1 MFILC
6 RYTVPVTTSWN
17 TGGTVYGTPDK
28 SYRNDLCQRD
38 HPPHHLIM
46 DHFHLDCY
54 RKRREARNGLSRL
67 RMALRKIRSPLRIVL
82 CITALI
88 NAVAS
93 SASAF
98 TLIWSVLYLTCSG
111 FMCIA
116 RLYCLCKGLDA
127 AKWTQALV
135 ITSILALVY
144 MLQKLQRPR
153 RNPSVAAPACEQIVP
168 CIVDAA

>member
-1 MFILC
+1 ME
-6 RYTVPVTTSWN
+6 
-17 TGGTVYGTPDK
+17 
-28 SYRNDLCQRD
+28 
-38 HPPHHLIM
+38 HLINLTVM
-46 DHFHLDCY
+46 ICANMTIPLTISLWIISIWMATGKGG
-54 RKRREARNGLSRL
+54 RARNGLSRL

>member
-1 MFILC
+1 ME
-6 RYTVPVTTSWN
+6 
-17 TGGTVYGTPDK
+17 
-28 SYRNDLCQRD
+28 
-38 HPPHHLIM
+38 HLINLTVM
-46 DHFHLDCY
+46 ICANVTIPLTISLWIISIWMATGKGG
-54 RKRREARNGLSRL
+54 RARNGLSRL

-93 SASAF
+93 SASTF
-98 TLIWSVLYLTCSG
+98 TLIWSVLYLTYSI

>member
-1 MFILC
+1 ME
-6 RYTVPVTTSWN
+6 
-17 TGGTVYGTPDK
+17 
-28 SYRNDLCQRD
+28 
-38 HPPHHLIM
+38 HLINLTVM
-46 DHFHLDCY
+46 ICANVTIPLTISLWIISIWMATGKGG
-54 RKRREARNGLSRL
+54 RARNGLSRL
-67 RMALRKIRSPLRIVL
+67 SMALRKIRSPLRIVL

-93 SASAF
+93 SASTF
-98 TLIWSVLYLTCSG
+98 TLIWSVLYLTYSI

-127 AKWTQALV
+127 TKWTQVLV

-144 MLQKLQRPR
+144 MLQKLQRSR

>member
-1 MFILC
+1 ME
-6 RYTVPVTTSWN
+6 
-17 TGGTVYGTPDK
+17 
-28 SYRNDLCQRD
+28 
-38 HPPHHLIM
+38 HLINLTVM
-46 DHFHLDCY
+46 ICANVTIPLTISLWIISIWMATGKGG
-54 RKRREARNGLSRL
+54 RARNGLSRL

-93 SASAF
+93 SASTF

>member
-1 MFILC
+1 ME
-6 RYTVPVTTSWN
+6 
-17 TGGTVYGTPDK
+17 
-28 SYRNDLCQRD
+28 
-38 HPPHHLIM
+38 HLINLTVM
-46 DHFHLDCY
+46 ICANVTIPLTISLWIISIWMATGKGG
-54 RKRREARNGLSRL
+54 RARNGLSRL

-93 SASAF
+93 LASTF
-98 TLIWSVLYLTCSG
+98 TLIWSVLYLAYSG

-116 RLYCLCKGLDA
+116 RVYCLCKGLDA
-127 AKWTQALV
+127 AKWTQVLV

>member
-1 MFILC
+1 ME
-6 RYTVPVTTSWN
+6 
-17 TGGTVYGTPDK
+17 
-28 SYRNDLCQRD
+28 
-38 HPPHHLIM
+38 HLINLTVM
-46 DHFHLDCY
+46 ICANVTIPLTISLWIISIWMATGKGG
-54 RKRREARNGLSRL
+54 RARNGLSRL

>member
-1 MFILC
+1 MIC
-6 RYTVPVTTSWN
+6 ANVTIPLTISSWIISIWMA
-17 TGGTVYGTPDK
+17 TGKGGRAK
-28 SYRNDLCQRD
+28 
-38 HPPHHLIM
+38 
-46 DHFHLDCY
+46 
-54 RKRREARNGLSRL
+54 NGLSRL
-67 RMALRKIRSPLRIVL
+67 SMALRKIRSPLRIIL
-82 CITALI
+82 CIAALI

-93 SASAF
+93 LASTF
-98 TLIWSVLYLTCSG
+98 TLIWSVLYLAYSG

-116 RLYCLCKGLDA
+116 RVYCLCKGLDA
-127 AKWTQALV
+127 AKWTQVLV

>member
-1 MFILC
+1 ME
-6 RYTVPVTTSWN
+6 
-17 TGGTVYGTPDK
+17 
-28 SYRNDLCQRD
+28 
-38 HPPHHLIM
+38 HLINLTVM
-46 DHFHLDCY
+46 ICANVTIPLTISLWIISIWMATGKGG
-54 RKRREARNGLSRL
+54 RARNGLSRL

-93 SASAF
+93 SASTF
-98 TLIWSVLYLTCSG
+98 TLIWSVLYLVYSG

-153 RNPSVAAPACEQIVP
+153 RNPSAAAPACEQIVP